1 VAAYSKFKRFCC
13 GTVVLLLANIGV
25 FAQTSVLPDRFA
37 GWQASGPAVPVKPS
51 DLGPK
56 WERWAEG
63 EQILQESGIVRIEDR
78 PYQKGADQLGL
89 RLYQFKDPSRAY
101 EFYTFAVAPGMRS
114 LGLGQYS
121 AIQQND
127 ARLLIGNFVVQAG
140 LSEHL
145 APETLQDVVDALKGR
160 ADRTPL
166 PSIPT
171 YLPATTER
179 VFGSEKYAF
188 GPHGFQSAARLLERP
203 DIGDLAKEVGFENDA
218 EAMFARY
225 RNPKEDAVLLLI
237 EYPTPQLAEQ
247 HLRHIIQAITPATK
261 NAGTT
266 IGRKG
271 SLLSLVLRPTSA
283 AYGEA
288 LRNGVN
294 YETQVTWNEPR
305 QTMTDPPWAT
315 ILGKIFIFT
324 LLFMIV
330 AVAFGVA
337 FGGVRVVTKIFFPG
351 KVFDR
356 PDQMDVLQ
364 LGISGKRIDSKD
376 FY

>member
-1 VAAYSKFKRFCC
+1 MKLRIGVFSL
-13 GTVVLLLANIGV
+13 LLLALAIP
-25 FAQTSVLPDRFA
+25 ATPQTSVLPDHFA
-37 GWQASGPAVPVKPS
+37 GWRATGPAVPVKPS
-51 DLGPK
+51 ELGPK
-56 WERWAEG
+56 WQRWEEG
-63 EQILQESGIVRIEDR
+63 EQVLQESGIVRIDDR

-89 RLYQFKDPSRAY
+89 RVYQFKDPSRAY
-101 EFYTFAVAPGMRS
+101 EFYTFAVVPGMRS

-140 LSEHL
+140 LSEKVEP
-145 APETLQDVVDALKGR
+145 AALQDVVDALKTR
-160 ADRTPL
+160 ADKTPL

-171 YLPATTER
+171 YLPVTTER

-188 GPHGFQSAARLLERP
+188 GPRGFQSAARTLERP
-203 DIGDLAKEVGFENDA
+203 DIADLAKEAGFENDA
-218 EAMFARY
+218 EVMFARY

-247 HLRHIIQAITPATK
+247 HLRHMVQAFTPAMK
-261 NAGTT
+261 SAGTT

-271 SLLSLVLRPTSA
+271 SLLSLVLRPSSS

-324 LLFMIV
+324 FLFMIV

-337 FGGVRVVTKIFFPG
+337 FGGARVVIKMFLPG

-364 LGISGKRIDSKD
+364 LGLSGKRIDSKD